1 MYRLSDDGQDGSQLF
16 RELLR
21 LLPSLCVED
30 YYKNGTWDR
39 DGILLD
45 FALIE
50 HNREQHCK
58 TIGSAPTPPALE
70 DIPEVELLVKEKLAP
85 WRATGSYAVRAA
97 RHPLPPPTPPLPRP
111 PPQPPPRTF
120 PEKTIN
126 DEQAV
131 MTDFDDIKKV
141 FLMDQLDRDEVTAMF
156 SKYTP
161 SQCMIVAK
169 NHAHKDLPMT
179 DVLIQRGGC
188 AQSPAS
194 DSLGNNI
201 RVGSETTA
209 KTLSHSSRMSN
220 LRRDPPSKPMSQC
233 LDVLFWNANS
243 WKVTGRARSRSSTQ
257 RVSVFPRSRHA
268 PWRRGNAH
276 RQNQF
281 DIRGPWRCG

>member
-70 DIPEVELLVKEKLAP
+70 DIPEVELLVKEKLTP

-120 PEKTIN
+120 LEKTID

-131 MTDFDDIKKV
+131 MTDFDDIKK
-141 FLMDQLDRDEVTAMF
+141 
-156 SKYTP
+156 
-161 SQCMIVAK
+161 
-169 NHAHKDLPMT
+169 
-179 DVLIQRGGC
+179 
-188 AQSPAS
+188 
-194 DSLGNNI
+194 
-201 RVGSETTA
+201 
-209 KTLSHSSRMSN
+209 LS
-220 LRRDPPSKPMSQC
+220 
-233 LDVLFWNANS
+233 
-243 WKVTGRARSRSSTQ
+243 
-257 RVSVFPRSRHA
+257 
-268 PWRRGNAH
+268 
-276 RQNQF
+276 
-281 DIRGPWRCG
+281 